1 MKRSVILFSVLA
13 LVLFFGISEAND
25 DVHLRREFIGEDN
38 YKNQK
43 WLRWDNKEA
52 ISYNIVCVPN
62 NKRPDPRIPKFR
74 ICTVKYLN
82 DDERKPYEL
91 RYEMADNKRTTD
103 NKFYLRY
110 EKTPYD
116 SKRATEKAVADKK
129 YALYRAVTD
138 TRDAQGS
145 LPAIWA
151 MDLTGRLYVSSIQQ
165 PGLFNHSSLL
175 AGRSVI
181 CAGEIIIIDGK
192 IKFISNRSGHYLP
205 PDKTLNIA
213 IDKLREKGV
222 KLDPELIIKY
232 EGAKHQQSLKDHDSG
247 VPSNRYSSP
256 PSLRR

>member
-1 MKRSVILFSVLA
+1 MKRSVILFSLLA
-13 LVLFFGISEAND
+13 LVLFFGVSEAND
-25 DVHLRREFIGEDN
+25 DVHLQQEFLGEDN
-38 YKNQK
+38 PRNQK
-43 WLRWDNKEA
+43 WLTTDDKDA
-52 ISYNIVCVPN
+52 IAHNIVCMPN
-62 NKRPDPRIPKFR
+62 KNAPDPTIPKFR

-91 RYEMADNKRTTD
+91 RYERAD

-116 SKRATEKAVADKK
+116 SKRATEKAEADKK
-129 YALYRAVTD
+129 YALYKDVVD
-138 TRDAQGS
+138 TENAQGS

-151 MDLTGRLYVSSIQQ
+151 MDLSGRLYVSSIQQ

-192 IKFISNRSGHYLP
+192 IKYISNRSGHYQP

-222 KLDPELIIKY
+222 KLDPELIIRY

-247 VPSNRYSSP
+247 VPSGRYSSP